1 VDTKCPWLVLSGPE
15 IHPLMWNKVG
25 KNINDLIKKGENIP
39 EPFFSYYG
47 IIRDLLKDTE
57 QGGEGA
63 RLLALTENSCLL
75 SGKSETKKDLT
86 YHSSSSS
93 AIINMPDPIR
103 SLPAP
108 LSPQSLKGPL
118 DESEKIVRPKNIY
131 PVLKDCNAPL
141 DPSSEAELEEEAA
154 KYQEERYG
162 PGS

>member
-1 VDTKCPWLVLSGPE
+1 
-15 IHPLMWNKVG
+15 
-25 KNINDLIKKGENIP
+25 
-39 EPFFSYYG
+39 
-47 IIRDLLKDTE
+47 
-57 QGGEGA
+57 
-63 RLLALTENSCLL
+63 
-75 SGKSETKKDLT
+75 
-86 YHSSSSS
+86 
-93 AIINMPDPIR
+93 MPDPTS
-103 SLPAP
+103 SLQAP